1 MWLVPPSV
9 RIYLAREP
17 ADMRRSFDGLCGM
30 VRDQMRRD
38 PTNGHLFVFRNRRW
52 NRIKVLYFDRTGMA
66 IWYKR
71 LERGRFHWPL
81 GDEPVVEMNAADMAL
96 ILEGIDL
103 NGAKRRKRFSL
114 PRS

>member
-30 VRDQMRRD
+30 VRDHMKQE

-52 NRIKVLYFDRTGMA
+52 NRIKVIYFDRTGLA

-71 LERGRFHWPL
+71 LERGCFHWPK
-81 GDEPVVEMNAADMAL
+81 GHEPVVEMNAADMAL

-114 PRS
+114 PT